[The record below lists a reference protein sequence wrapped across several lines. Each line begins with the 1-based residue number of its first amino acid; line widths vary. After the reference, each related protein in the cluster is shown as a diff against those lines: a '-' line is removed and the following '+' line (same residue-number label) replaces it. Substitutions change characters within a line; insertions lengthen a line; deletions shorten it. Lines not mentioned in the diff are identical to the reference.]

1 MSFNKY
7 IIDCGALRY
16 NATKIKDE
24 IGEDVKLCGVIKADA
39 YGHGSVTIA
48 NKIKDVCDFF
58 AVACIKEAIE
68 LRDRNIL
75 NSIIVLGIV
84 PLSDIKYCVFN
95 NISINISSIT
105 QLNSVIKKLKEL
117 NLPNDVKLKIHLK
130 INSGL
135 NRLGFSKINDFKKA
149 LKIIDEND
157 EILLEGIFTHFAT
170 KDNDEKFIDEQYK
183 TFKKYV
189 NLVKDRCIIIHN
201 CNSFATMHKKEYRNS
216 MVRCGFDL
224 YGWEKGFKPVLSI
237 TSEIIQINYVEDATV
252 GYDRT
257 YHAHNQKIAVIP
269 IGYADGFDR
278 RLSNNF
284 KVLVNG
290 EFANV
295 VGNICMDLCMIDV
308 TNIKKVDIGTKV
320 TILGID
326 GSNKIS
332 IYDYAKVLNTSP
344 YEILLKFKNTRM
356 DIIEK

>member
-16 NATKIKDE
+16 NANKIKDE
-24 IGEDVKLCGVIKADA
+24 IGENVKLCGVIKADA

-48 NKIKDVCDFF
+48 NKLKDICNFF
-58 AVACIKEAIE
+58 AVECINEAIE

-117 NLPNDVKLKIHLK
+117 NLTNDKLKIHLK

-183 TFKKYV
+183 DFKKYV
-189 NLVKDRCIIIHN
+189 N
-201 CNSFATMHKKEYRNS
+201 CNSCATMHKKEYRNS

-290 EFANV
+290 KFANV

-332 IYDYAKVLNTSP
+332 IQDYAKVLNTSP